1 MSTTPIHTFK
11 VADSPFDDTD
21 AEIVLRSSDNVDF
34 YVHKWPLSRASSV
47 FKDMFSIPSPNNP
60 SNADELKDGI
70 PIVHMTENSAVLDT
84 ILRLSY
90 PTDKPSISSELSF
103 VRALSEAM
111 DKYAMIKT
119 FPQTL
124 ESVMLEAAAVHPF
137 AVYAIACH
145 YQMFEIANRIARA
158 TLRHPL
164 VFTSSHWTAEDLNFM
179 TSFQYHQ
186 LLRYRQQSA
195 AAVLEPVQSL
205 KWLQPLDIPGSTP
218 QGPGCSCSSS
228 LMSAGLHKRGGNRR
242 PLGPVATTAYV
253 PNWAV
258 LYLERCEAA
267 LQSTPHSDTV
277 VDDSIVL
284 PSILRAAECPVC
296 RSSANGLRL
305 FSRQLE
311 KELRSA
317 LDTVRND
324 MCLPL
329 WAFSDP
335 NNIGS
340 GAATLSSGRAVEEG
354 TEDFLYK

>member
-124 ESVMLEAAAVHPF
+124 ESIMLEAAAVRPF

-145 YQMFEIANRIARA
+145 YQMFEVANRIARI
-158 TLRHPL
+158 TLRLPL
-164 VFTSSHWTAEDLNFM
+164 DLSAEYVSKEDLDSM
-179 TSFQYHQ
+179 TTSQYHQ
-186 LLRYRQQSA
+186 LLRYHQQSSRA
-195 AAVLEPVQSL
+195 AIKPICSLE
-205 KWLQPLDIPGSTP
+205 WLTPLQIPGVFLTP
-218 QGPGCSCSSS
+218 RKKCCCSSVYKATRNFTTLS
-228 LMSAGLHKRGGNRR
+228 GRIV
-242 PLGPVATTAYV
+242 LGADV
-253 PNWAV
+253 PSWIV
-258 LYLERCEAA
+258 QYMERCEAA
-267 LQSTPHSDTV
+267 LVSTPHSDIILT
-277 VDDSIVL
+277 DSFIS
-284 PSILRAAECPVC
+284 PSVRAAAQCPVC
-296 RSSANGLRL
+296 QMFEERIREYANRVKAEVDLAIDGVSFILSFPLNPLHKKVGLNQVPL
-305 FSRQLE
+305 PFPN
-311 KELRSA
+311 
-317 LDTVRND
+317 TV
-324 MCLPL
+324 
-329 WAFSDP
+329 SDGEEADSP
-335 NNIGS
+335 EGS
-340 GAATLSSGRAVEEG
+340 
-354 TEDFLYK
+354 

>member
-124 ESVMLEAAAVHPF
+124 ESIMLEAAAVRPF

-145 YQMFEIANRIARA
+145 YQMFEVANRIARI
-158 TLRHPL
+158 TLRLPL
-164 VFTSSHWTAEDLNFM
+164 DLSAEYVSKEDLDSM
-179 TSFQYHQ
+179 TTSQYHQ
-186 LLRYRQQSA
+186 LLRYHQQSSRA
-195 AAVLEPVQSL
+195 AIKPICSLE
-205 KWLQPLDIPGSTP
+205 WLTPLQIPGVFLTP
-218 QGPGCSCSSS
+218 RKKCCCSSVYKATRNFTTLS
-228 LMSAGLHKRGGNRR
+228 GRIV
-242 PLGPVATTAYV
+242 LGADV
-253 PNWAV
+253 PSWIV
-258 LYLERCEAA
+258 QYMERCEAA
-267 LQSTPHSDTV
+267 LVSTPHSDIILT
-277 VDDSIVL
+277 DSFIS
-284 PSILRAAECPVC
+284 PSVRAAAQCPVC
-296 RSSANGLRL
+296 QMFEERIREYANRVKAEVDLAIDGVPLP
-305 FSRQLE
+305 FPN
-311 KELRSA
+311 
-317 LDTVRND
+317 TV
-324 MCLPL
+324 
-329 WAFSDP
+329 SDGEEADSP
-335 NNIGS
+335 EGS
-340 GAATLSSGRAVEEG
+340 
-354 TEDFLYK
+354 